1 MKTTKAEA
9 ILLMRDELDEHAFL
23 NKMDFL
29 AKVDIS
35 SLTFNRYMS
44 ELRCY
49 LANFRPD
56 EQVIYRKS
64 DGLYHLLKN

>member
-1 MKTTKAEA
+1 
-9 ILLMRDELDEHAFL
+9 
-23 NKMDFL
+23 
-29 AKVDIS
+29 
-35 SLTFNRYMS
+35 MS
-44 ELRCY
+44 EIRCY